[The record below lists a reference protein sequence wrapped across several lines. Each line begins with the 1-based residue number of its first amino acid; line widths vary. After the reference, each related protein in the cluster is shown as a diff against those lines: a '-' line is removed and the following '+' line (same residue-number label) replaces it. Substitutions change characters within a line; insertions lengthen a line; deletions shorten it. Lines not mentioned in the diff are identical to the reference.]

1 MIRFR
6 HGLIVGFAL
15 GYYLGAKAGRSRYEQ
30 MNAMLDRIRNTQQ
43 YLETRTT
50 LSDLF
55 EQGKSM
61 SMEMVD
67 QATGGAVDM
76 ILNSRSP
83 EYPGGDHPSGDVT
96 LN

>member
-6 HGLIVGFAL
+6 HGLIIGLAV
-15 GYYLGAKAGRSRYEQ
+15 GYYLGAKAGRARYEQ

-50 LSDLF
+50 LSEIIEL
-55 EQGKSM
+55 GKSRTIQF
-61 SMEMVD
+61 VD
-67 QATGGAVDM
+67 HATGGAVDM
-76 ILNSRSP
+76 ILDARLIDEP
-83 EYPGGDHPSGDVT
+83 RAGDIT